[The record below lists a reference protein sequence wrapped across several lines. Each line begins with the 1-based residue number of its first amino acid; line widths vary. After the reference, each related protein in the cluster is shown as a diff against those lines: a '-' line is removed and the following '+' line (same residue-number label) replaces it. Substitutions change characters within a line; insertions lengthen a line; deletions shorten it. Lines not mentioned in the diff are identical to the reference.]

1 MNTQRPERIRVAVV
15 DDHLIVRQG
24 LREYLAEFDDI
35 EWAGDAADGVAG
47 VALVGSTRVDV
58 LLLDLAMPKKN
69 GLELLPELR
78 ARYPATQVV
87 VLSGYPESHYAVE
100 TKQLGAAA
108 YLHKECDPLAIVDAI
123 REAASRTD
131 PANEPRFT

>member
-1 MNTQRPERIRVAVV
+1 MTDVIRVAIV

-24 LREYLAEFDDI
+24 MREYLEQFVDI
-35 EWAGDAADGVAG
+35 RWVGDAADGVAG
-47 VALVGSTRVDV
+47 LALVETTPVDV

-87 VLSGYPESHYAVE
+87 VLSGYPESHYADE
-100 TKQLGAAA
+100 TKRLGAAA
-108 YLHKECDPLAIVDAI
+108 YLHKECEPLAIVAAI
-123 REAASRTD
+123 RSAAGRGA